1 MDRMEIRPDNHA
13 DRLQTLLWSACGL
26 ALLWLLYLLSPILT
40 PFLLA
45 GIFAYICAPLVD
57 RLARHR
63 IPRTAGALLVILLL
77 ATLLMLLGLILLPLI
92 REEGQQMMD
101 RLPALVA
108 LWNERAMPW
117 LQQHFGIQPHAMD
130 AAAMKRLLSEN
141 RDSVQN
147 ILHSLLQSLK
157 IGGMAMIG
165 MFTTLILLPI
175 VMFYLLVDW
184 HHLLERLDGF
194 VPRPW
199 HAQTRRIAREIDAV
213 LGEFLHGQM
222 SVMLSLAV
230 YYSLGLWL
238 AGVNFA
244 LPVGVLTGLLI
255 FVPYA
260 GFALG
265 LGLAILVALL
275 QFEGIGP
282 LIGVA
287 IVYSLGQV
295 LESFVLTPWLVG
307 QRIGLHPLAVIFALL
322 AFGQIFGFFG
332 ILLALPASAVLLVG
346 LRHVSA
352 SYLDSRLYR
361 GEAESEDKELPP

>member
-1 MDRMEIRPDNHA
+1 MNTRPDSHT

-57 RLARHR
+57 RLARYR
-63 IPRTAGALLVILLL
+63 ISRTAGALLVILLL
-77 ATLLMLLGLILLPLI
+77 AALLALLGLILLPLI
-92 REEGQQMMD
+92 REESQQMME
-101 RLPALVA
+101 RLPVLVA
-108 LWNERAMPW
+108 LWNEQAMPW
-117 LQQHFGIQPHAMD
+117 LQQHLGIQPHARLD
-130 AAAMKRLLSEN
+130 VAAVKRLLSEN
-141 RDSVQN
+141 PDSVQN
-147 ILHSLLQSLK
+147 ILQSLLQSLK
-157 IGGMAMIG
+157 IGGMAVAG
-165 MFTTLILLPI
+165 LLTTLMLMPI

-184 HHLLERLDGF
+184 HRLLERLDGF

-199 HAQTRRIAREIDAV
+199 HARTRRIAHEIDAV
-213 LGEFLHGQM
+213 LGEFLHGQI
-222 SVMLSLAV
+222 SLMLCLAA

-238 AGVNFA
+238 AGVSFA
-244 LPVGVLTGLLI
+244 LPVGILTGLLI
-255 FVPYA
+255 FIPYV

-265 LGLAILVALL
+265 LVLAILVALL

-287 IVYSLGQV
+287 IVYGLGQV

-322 AFGQIFGFFG
+322 AFGQVFGFFG

-346 LRHVSA
+346 LRQLSA
-352 SYLDSRLYR
+352 SYLDSRFYR
-361 GEAESEDKELPP
+361 GEEPPPCPPPSQ